1 MEPPRAGSVNT
12 ARSTIAVRFRAYLRQ
27 PKHHPTMRFHY
38 ALLASLL
45 AAPALAG
52 TIVVEGNYQGK
63 NLYIQNPFSEAGVG
77 FCVFE
82 VTVNDQIA
90 TDEINSSAFE
100 LDLKNFGLKLGDAIV
115 VKIRHKDGC
124 TPVVL
129 NPEVLK
135 PKSTFDIVKQSIAND
150 GTYTWTTSNE
160 TGELPFIVEQKRW
173 NKWVKV
179 GELPGVGK
187 PGENSYTF
195 KVTPHS
201 GENTFRVRQVDLTRK
216 SRYSEAVK
224 FTDPSVLPVTW
235 GPPKPKE
242 EIVFTANTLYEI
254 YDQYGNIV
262 KRGYASRIDITGL
275 KKDLY
280 YLNYDNKLGDSF
292 LKR

>member
-1 MEPPRAGSVNT
+1 
-12 ARSTIAVRFRAYLRQ
+12 
-27 PKHHPTMRFHY
+27 MRLLHL
-38 ALLASLL
+38 LLAV
-45 AAPALAG
+45 ALYVSSYAG
-52 TIVVEGNYQGK
+52 TLVLDGHYQGK
-63 NLYIQNPFSEAGVG
+63 NLFIQNPFSEAGVG

-100 LDLKNFGLKLGDAIV
+100 VDMNNFGLKPGDAVV

-135 PKSTFDIVKQSIAND
+135 PKSTFDIVKQAIGSD
-150 GTYTWTTSNE
+150 GTYTWTSTNE
-160 TGELPFIVEQKRW
+160 TGELPYIVEQKRW

-179 GELPGVGK
+179 GEVMGVGK
-187 PGENSYTF
+187 PGEHSYSF
-195 KVTPHS
+195 KVTPHA
-201 GENTFRVRQVDLTRK
+201 GENTFRVKQVDLTRR
-216 SRYSEAVK
+216 SRFSEAVRY
-224 FTDPSVLPVTW
+224 TDPSVAVVTW
-235 GPPKPKE
+235 GPVKPKE
-242 EIVFTANTLYEI
+242 EIAFSANTLYEI

-262 KRGYASRIDITGL
+262 KRGYANKIDITTL

-280 YLNYDNKLGDSF
+280 YLNYDNKMGETF

>member
-1 MEPPRAGSVNT
+1 M
-12 ARSTIAVRFRAYLRQ
+12 RSI
-27 PKHHPTMRFHY
+27 P
-38 ALLASLL
+38 LLLL
-45 AAPALAG
+45 AALSMPATAG
-52 TIVVEGNYQGK
+52 VIVLEGNYQGK
-63 NLYIQNPFSEAGVG
+63 NLFIQNPFSEAGVG

-100 LDLKNFGLKLGDAIV
+100 VDMNNFGLKLSDKVV
-115 VKIRHKDGC
+115 VKVKHKDGC

-135 PKSTFDIVKQSIAND
+135 PKSTFDIVKQSIASD
-150 GTYTWTTSNE
+150 GTFSWTATNE

-179 GELPGVGK
+179 GEVLGDGK
-187 PGENSYTF
+187 PGEHTYTF

-201 GENTFRVRQVDLTRK
+201 GENIFRVKQTDLSKRA
-216 SRYSEAVK
+216 RFSEAV
-224 FTDPSVLPVTW
+224 TYSNASVAQVTW
-235 GPPKPKE
+235 GPVKPKE
-242 EIVFTANTLYEI
+242 EIVFSAPTLFEV

-262 KRGYASRIDITGL
+262 KRGYADRLEVASL

-280 YLNYDNKLGDSF
+280 YLNYDNKLGETF
-292 LKR
+292 IKR

>member
-1 MEPPRAGSVNT
+1 MRLFT
-12 ARSTIAVRFRAYLRQ
+12 ALSA
-27 PKHHPTMRFHY
+27 
-38 ALLASLL
+38 ALLGTVAF
-45 AAPALAG
+45 AG
-52 TIVVEGNYQGK
+52 TIVIEGHYQGK
-63 NLYIQNPFSEAGVG
+63 NLFIQNPFSEAGVG

-100 LDLKNFGLKLGDAIV
+100 VDLGNFGLKVGDPIV

-135 PKSTFDIVKQSIAND
+135 PKSTFDIVKQSISSD
-150 GTYTWTTSNE
+150 GTYTWVTTNE
-160 TGELPFIVEQKRW
+160 TGELPYIVEQKRW

-179 GELPGVGK
+179 GEVPGVGK
-187 PGENSYTF
+187 PGEHTYTF

-216 SRYSEAVK
+216 SRYSDAVK
-224 FTDPSVLPVTW
+224 FTDPSVQPVTW
-235 GPPKPKE
+235 SPAKPKD
-242 EIVFTANTLYEI
+242 EIVFSANTLYEI

-280 YLNYDNKLGDSF
+280 YLNYDNKMGESF